1 MKLSDLLLTAGSNM
15 LRARVRTIL
24 TVVAIVIGAMTI
36 TLTNGIGSGVKSY
49 LNQQIGDLG
58 ARNVLFVQ
66 LSGSSNSPNSAPA
79 KYRYNPRGV
88 ITSSGLG
95 QTQLLMNLQDLATIK
110 AIPDIISVVPAHSFA
125 PDYIAGTAGKYQLS
139 VAQQFG
145 GTASDLVAGSGVDN
159 SSPQDQISIPES
171 YVAPLGYRSNQ
182 SIVGKAVRLGIMSGR
197 GAQVTVTAIV
207 TGVQQKNVV
216 SHSTA
221 YANDAL
227 SNQLSDIQN
236 AGVPAA
242 VADTFLT
249 AYATFPSALSA
260 AQIATI
266 EGELSAKGFSAKT
279 IKNEENTIFSTIDAI
294 IIVFDLFGGIA
305 LLAASFGIINTLF
318 MAVQERT
325 KEIGLMKALGMSP
338 RKIFALFSGEALLI
352 GFCGSILGIGLAVVI
367 GKVVNAIGKHGFL
380 KNFPGLS
387 LLTFPFST
395 IAAVILGIMLIA
407 FLAGTLPAIRASR
420 KDPIAALR
428 YE

>member
-66 LSGSSNSPNSAPA
+66 LTGTSSSPNSAPA

-88 ITSSGLG
+88 VSSSGLG
-95 QTQLLMNLQDLATIK
+95 QTQLLMGLQDLAAIK
-110 AIPDIISVVPAHSFA
+110 AIPDITSVVPAHSFA
-125 PDYIAGTAGKYQLS
+125 PDYI
-139 VAQQFG
+139 
-145 GTASDLVAGSGVDN
+145 VDN
-159 SSPQDQISIPES
+159 SSPQDQISIPQS

-182 SIVGKAVRLGIMSGR
+182 SIVGKTVRLGITSGK
-197 GAQVTVTAIV
+197 GSQVTVTATV
-207 TGVQQKNVV
+207 TGVQQKNVI

-227 SNQLSDIQN
+227 SNQLNNIQN

-260 AQIATI
+260 AQVNTI

-294 IIVFDLFGGIA
+294 IIVFDLFGAVA

-338 RKIFALFSGEALLI
+338 RRIFALFSGEALLI
-352 GFCGSILGIGLAVVI
+352 GFCGSILGIGIAVVI